1 MSSHTFELNL
11 NKARVKAIAL
21 VALMVLST
29 SLAVMDVAAS
39 NSKQYP
45 AARNPRDLATGDFDC
60 DGDEDIV
67 TASDMGNFLAILW
80 NDGGTYEERMDI
92 WVSNTS
98 MGSRCVVV
106 ECVGAPGVLN
116 EILITAPWSARVIV
130 AGQNLDDEVLFTAS
144 AHTKGINVQFGGS
157 TIGQDYVE
165 SLNALAS
172 GTIDVSFWQ
181 TGHVDLDGAVDAFAE
196 STDTERHTRIAV
208 YPNGKEL
215 MMRIGN

>member
-67 TASDMGNFLAILW
+67 TASDMGNFLAIL
-80 NDGGTYEERMDI
+80 
-92 WVSNTS
+92 
-98 MGSRCVVV
+98 
-106 ECVGAPGVLN
+106 
-116 EILITAPWSARVIV
+116 
-130 AGQNLDDEVLFTAS
+130 
-144 AHTKGINVQFGGS
+144 
-157 TIGQDYVE
+157 
-165 SLNALAS
+165 
-172 GTIDVSFWQ
+172 
-181 TGHVDLDGAVDAFAE
+181 
-196 STDTERHTRIAV
+196 
-208 YPNGKEL
+208 
-215 MMRIGN
+215 